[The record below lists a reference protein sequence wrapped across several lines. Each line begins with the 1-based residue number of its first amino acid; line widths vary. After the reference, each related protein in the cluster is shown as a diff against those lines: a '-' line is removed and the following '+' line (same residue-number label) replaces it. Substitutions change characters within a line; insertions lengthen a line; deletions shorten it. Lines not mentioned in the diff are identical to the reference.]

1 MFAEFGQDFNDLN
14 CFSFRVGRQPGK
26 CSPTYLP
33 LPPKTKNKQPNQIAL
48 LRRRIEA
55 AMFFYAAL
63 LVGAVHAAHFRSDG
77 QAGENPIRKIVSL
90 LQKMQK
96 EVMDE
101 QDKDTELNE
110 KSGQY
115 M

>member
-1 MFAEFGQDFNDLN
+1 MFFMSCAIADPPQCLVRSLVEVIAVVAILVIFG
-14 CFSFRVGRQPGK
+14 RGVA
-26 CSPTYLP
+26 LP
-33 LPPKTKNKQPNQIAL
+33 AHHKIAL